1 MVPLGPCVI
10 RRNRSNRSKYPY
22 KEITYFL
29 QKTMSLPKELLDE
42 IAVQSLKQDAEEVF
56 TKKKWGESFDK
67 LMVALK
73 YNENNRMWCI
83 RHFTFL
89 HLPFLIKKAFL
100 SDLNK
105 WWFVDSVE
113 GRRIKY
119 QEPMTTIIC
128 NMPSTNNLKD
138 SSWFDKVLDEW
149 VMEQPKE
156 ENALLRV
163 QSKQFLT
170 TLEEFCFYRPE
181 YINWLNLY
189 SFWVSNQI
197 AIPLLSIDSFKMWL
211 DEECRGRE
219 ISFAMELRIPG
230 ESDVCVQSRYARAVE
245 QQFAFVHNN
254 PSIPSSRTLPD
265 PPDWYLAAYGY
276 SDNIFEYCRQYEYLK
291 KKYAVQWGMMDIF
304 WGEDQKLSEEERMFE
319 RSPWILDHM
328 GEGDEEFFEPEEF
341 YANDP
346 YDDRFTLFE

>member
-1 MVPLGPCVI
+1 
-10 RRNRSNRSKYPY
+10 
-22 KEITYFL
+22 
-29 QKTMSLPKELLDE
+29 MSLPKELLDE

-128 NMPSTNNLKD
+128 NTPSTNNLKD

-197 AIPLLSIDSFKMWL
+197 AIPLLSIDSFKVWL
-211 DEECRGRE
+211 NQERRTPSTGRR
-219 ISFAMELRIPG
+219 ISFAMVLRIPG
-230 ESDVCVQSRYARAVE
+230 EPNVYVQTRYARAVE
-245 QQFAFVHNN
+245 QHFAFVHNN
-254 PSIPSSRTLPD
+254 NHYPKRRLPSGRIVQSPCSL
-265 PPDWYLAAYGY
+265 
-276 SDNIFEYCRQYEYLK
+276 YEYLK

-304 WGEDQKLSEEERMFE
+304 WNEDQKLPEEERMFE
-319 RSPWILDHM
+319 RGPWISDCM
-328 GEGDEEFFEPEEF
+328 GDGNEEFFDPEE
-341 YANDP
+341 YYYSSEP
-346 YDDRFTLFE
+346 DDCDEP